1 VKAWICQSTLSYQ
14 ARAGGDMNLWGLL
27 GLLSLPLI
35 ILLHLFRERERRH
48 TVSSLELWAWLRPEV
63 RGTRPRRIPWNRIL
77 VLQLLAAFCLTAA
90 LVNPQLPL
98 PAPPPQA
105 GRLILIV
112 DTSSSMSAT
121 DVAPSRLV
129 EAQARAAARLVVLGS
144 DDSAVL
150 IAVGNPARRV
160 SDSAQVGL
168 GALAR
173 DLAGLRAAGVGHDWP
188 GALALAAA
196 SIAPGQDN
204 RLLVFTDGAFE
215 LPPSLNTALPA
226 PVEWNLI
233 GSPQPNQAVVT
244 LAARPTAS
252 GAQQVFARIANF
264 GPAPAERVIT
274 LLADGETVDSSRL
287 ALEASGTAALAW
299 TLPPGA
305 RTVEVRLADT
315 DALPADDR
323 AALGLS
329 NPPVEALL
337 VSPTSADAR
346 TRASTGVAN
355 RCAPG
360 ETDRA
365 PIERALC
372 AVPNLQLK
380 TLGPKSYVAFEP
392 HDLYVFQGWLPEAWP
407 QGGVLVLDPPADS
420 ALLPLAE
427 AEPITQTLMTDPLLT
442 DVSFS
447 GVTFG
452 RALGL
457 SAPAPALPFADHASR
472 RARGPNWLS
481 PVYAEENN
489 GVLIWRGSQGST
501 RAVVLSFILGESN
514 LAKRNAFPILIANA
528 ARELLPPPLPES
540 IRPGDPVALPSEQV
554 FLSLSLTDPQ
564 GRVQTIG
571 ANRGALFDDTARTGL
586 YVLEGLTRDGQL
598 KTVGFGVNAGSWD
611 ESDLG
616 RRAEPQFSV
625 ATIDAPTPLTSPLPL
640 ADLWPVLVVA
650 VVVLLLAEAR
660 LAWR

>member
-1 VKAWICQSTLSYQ
+1 
-14 ARAGGDMNLWGLL
+14 MNLWGLL

-35 ILLHLFRERERRH
+35 ILLHLFREREQRH

-63 RGTRPRRIPWNRIL
+63 RGPRPRRIPWNLIL
-77 VLQLLAAFCLTAA
+77 VLQLLTAFFLTAA

-98 PAPPPQA
+98 PAPPLQA

-121 DVAPSRLV
+121 DIAPSRLA
-129 EAQARAAARLVVLGS
+129 EAQARAAARLVGLGS

-196 SIAPGQDN
+196 SMVPGQDN
-204 RLLVFTDGAFE
+204 RLVVFTDGAFE
-215 LPPSLNTALPA
+215 LPSSLNTTLPALALPLADQKRARGPA

-233 GSPQPNQAVVT
+233 GNPQPNQAVVT
-244 LAARPTAS
+244 LAARPAAS

-264 GPAPAERVIT
+264 GPTPAERVIT

-329 NPPVEALL
+329 NPPVDALF
-337 VSPTSADAR
+337 VSPANADI
-346 TRASTGVAN
+346 VN
-355 RCAPG
+355 RCASG
-360 ETDRA
+360 ETNRA

-380 TLGPKSYVAFEP
+380 TLGPESYVAFEP

-407 QGGVLVLDPPADS
+407 QGGVLVLDPPANS
-420 ALLPLAE
+420 ALLPVAE
-427 AEPITQTLMTDPLLT
+427 AKPITQTLMTDPLLT

-472 RARGPNWLS
+472 RARGPGWLS
-481 PVYAEENN
+481 PIYAEENN
-489 GVLIWRGSQGST
+489 GILIWRGSQGST

-514 LAKRNAFPILIANA
+514 LTKRNAFPILVANA
-528 ARELLPPPLPES
+528 AHELLPPPLPES

-616 RRAEPQFSV
+616 LRAEPQFSV
-625 ATIDAPTPLTSPLPL
+625 ATIDAPSPLTNRLPV